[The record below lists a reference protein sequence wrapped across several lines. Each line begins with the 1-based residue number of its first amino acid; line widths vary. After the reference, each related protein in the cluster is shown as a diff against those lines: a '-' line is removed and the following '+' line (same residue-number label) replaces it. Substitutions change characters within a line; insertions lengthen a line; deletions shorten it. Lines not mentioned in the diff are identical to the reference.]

1 MGIRKSKFE
10 PYTEE
15 IGKYVVTGLSVEEIA
30 QLIGYHFEDAV
41 DVDSLRRFMKK
52 KGLL

>member
-10 PYTEE
+10 PYIEE
-15 IGKYVVTGLSVEEIA
+15 IGKYVVTGMNLEEIA
-30 QLIGYHFEDAV
+30 QLIDYHFDDAV
-41 DVDSLRRFMKK
+41 EIDALRRFMKK